1 MSSKKNV
8 SKSKLSDENK
18 LLKTQLDNLTKT
30 NAMLLNRISE
40 LENVNKELN
49 NSVAKINQD
58 KKESILKIT
67 ELENFKK
74 YSDEKKK
81 EINKF
86 TYNIFDNIKKQNVD
100 DDEYLNHDSDDEKN
114 KDSKELKLDDF
125 LLDKF
130 KEYIHYSEMHKLHEN
145 CSKYGRKINDYYYSD
160 DGITFE
166 ENTICT
172 FCTHQLCCCKHGA
185 VYEYENKT
193 YFFCE
198 HCVNMY
204 AYYRTFQEFCKYN

>member
-18 LLKTQLDNLTKT
+18 LLRTQVDNLTKT

-49 NSVAKINQD
+49 NSVAKIDQD
-58 KKESILKIT
+58 KKESMLKIT

-86 TYNIFDNIKKQNVD
+86 TYNIFNNIKIQND
-100 DDEYLNHDSDDEKN
+100 DDYFDYDSDDEKN
-114 KDSKELKLDDF
+114 KDSKEFKLDNF

-130 KEYIHYSEMHKLHEN
+130 KEYIHYSEMHKLYKD
-145 CSKYGRKINDYYYSD
+145 CRDYGRNINNYYYNCGED
-160 DGITFE
+160 TFKK
-166 ENTICT
+166 NTKCT
-172 FCTHQLCCCKHGA
+172 FCKYQLCCCKHGA
-185 VYEYENKT
+185 VYEYKNKT

-198 HCVNMY
+198 HCVNKY
-204 AYYRTFQEFCKYN
+204 AYYRSFQEFCNCD